1 MAAYQTKQRR
11 ILQSF
16 LADHPDESLSAA
28 DIAAA
33 LSAQSISI
41 SAVYRNL
48 TALEQEGRVRRVAK
62 SGSREVLYQF
72 VDTEDCREHLHLLC
86 KGCGATYHMNKED
99 ADSIIRMLA
108 VHEQFAVDRNDTV
121 LYGTCEACQ
130 IKERIRTNHGR
141 DQEQKSTE

>member
-1 MAAYQTKQRR
+1 MAAYITKQRQL
-11 ILQSF
+11 LQSF

-33 LSAQSISI
+33 LSAQSISV

-48 TALEQEGRVRRVAK
+48 SALEEEGRVRRVSR
-62 SGSREVLYQF
+62 SGSREVLYQYT
-72 VDTEDCREHLHLLC
+72 DTEACREHLHLLC

-99 ADSIIRMLA
+99 ADQLIAVLA
-108 VHEQFAVDRNDTV
+108 RHEQFAVDTADTV

-130 IKERIRTNHGR
+130 IRERMKAKKHA
-141 DQEQKSTE
+141 EK